1 MHCPADHGPKSRSPN
16 GVLELYILTQ
26 RANGLLSIP
35 MCHFYLL
42 HKPRHVAMINRQ
54 TAFLCDLLELV
65 DLIVN
70 PLKFVPISS
79 HRLLQT
85 LQFHLSSSFGLPV
98 VIEVRYSSLVFPYF
112 RFLVLHRSLEL
123 PLDLFTLGIA
133 PQFALFDCKLPFK
146 LLDLVLLVLE
156 VHSELLAV

>member
-1 MHCPADHGPKSRSPN
+1 MPICP
-16 GVLELYILTQ
+16 L
-26 RANGLLSIP
+26 
-35 MCHFYLL
+35 YLL
-42 HKPRHVAMINRQ
+42 DKPRHVAMINRQ

-65 DLIVN
+65 DLSIN

-85 LQFHLSSSFGLPV
+85 LQFRLSSSFGLLV
-98 VIEVRYSSLVFPYF
+98 VFEVRYSSLVFSYF
-112 RFLVLHRSLEL
+112 RFPVLYCSLEL

-133 PQFALFDCKLPFK
+133 PQFALFDCKLPLE
-146 LLDLVLLVLE
+146 LLDLVLLVLD